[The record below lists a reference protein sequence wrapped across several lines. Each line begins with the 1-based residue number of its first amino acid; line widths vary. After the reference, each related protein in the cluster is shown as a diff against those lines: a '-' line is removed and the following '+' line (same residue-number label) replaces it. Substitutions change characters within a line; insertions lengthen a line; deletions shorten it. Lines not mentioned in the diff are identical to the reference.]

1 MKPFKT
7 HIQQLKV
14 LRDRNLD
21 TGNGSKSMRYLEQ
34 ENYYNVINGYKGL
47 FLKRDPDGKLLKPE
61 VFIEKAHIDEIYA
74 LFCFDRELRNLYV
87 KYLLK
92 FESNLKSVIAYRFS
106 EKYKNT
112 NDYLDMGNFTKDTA
126 KTKDV
131 LTTISIMSSVIA
143 SKFNSGNSI
152 NHYID
157 NHNGVPLWVLVNYLT
172 IGNMSYFYQVLE
184 EGLKNKVTR
193 DFNDQYNRRK
203 TRGKLFMQPIDL
215 GSIIR
220 MVNFF
225 RNVCAH
231 EERLYSYR
239 IKDVRINYFASYFQI
254 NPKQLERNNLFTLTI
269 MLRSVL
275 SRKDSQQ
282 LHRGL
287 RDLANEYNSK
297 FKSLDFK
304 DIFRIM
310 GFPDNW
316 QKYMEKI

>member
-1 MKPFKT
+1 
-7 HIQQLKV
+7 
-14 LRDRNLD
+14 
-21 TGNGSKSMRYLEQ
+21 
-34 ENYYNVINGYKGL
+34 
-47 FLKRDPDGKLLKPE
+47 
-61 VFIEKAHIDEIYA
+61 
-74 LFCFDRELRNLYV
+74 
-87 KYLLK
+87 
-92 FESNLKSVIAYRFS
+92 
-106 EKYKNT
+106 
-112 NDYLDMGNFTKDTA
+112 
-126 KTKDV
+126 
-131 LTTISIMSSVIA
+131 
-143 SKFNSGNSI
+143 
-152 NHYID
+152 
-157 NHNGVPLWVLVNYLT
+157 GVPLWVLVNYLT